1 MNIKIF
7 WEHMGF
13 HMKKDI
19 SDVFIS
25 PATGLD
31 IIMVV
36 LTSGL
41 ARR

>member
-1 MNIKIF
+1 
-7 WEHMGF
+7 
-13 HMKKDI
+13 MKKDI

>member
-1 MNIKIF
+1 
-7 WEHMGF
+7 MGF
-13 HMKKDI
+13 PMMNDI

-31 IIMVV
+31 SIVVV

-41 ARR
+41 ARRYHI